1 VGVSVIPTVERDVVR
16 LVVLE
21 ASGRVLLLHVR
32 DATQPEFGTAW
43 ELPGGVRGQV
53 LAAYAALE
61 REVREETGLELA
73 PECIDAPHWRREV
86 SYVYRHVHRQQHEI
100 VVAARL
106 TQEAPPIGDQNR
118 FDAEKD
124 DVLGAQWWSL
134 EEIAASRER
143 FYPKSLARL
152 LPAFLRGEA
161 IREPLEVWP

>member
-1 VGVSVIPTVERDVVR
+1 MRPGALCRGLAGRSRGRFGIERALRQRAQLGGNCPVAIR
-16 LVVLE
+16 
-21 ASGRVLLLHVR
+21 
-32 DATQPEFGTAW
+32 
-43 ELPGGVRGQV
+43 EL
-53 LAAYAALE
+53 
-61 REVREETGLELA
+61 REETGLEIA

-134 EEIAASRER
+134 QDIAASRER

-161 IREPLEVWP
+161 ISEPLEVWP

>member
-1 VGVSVIPTVERDVVR
+1 MIPTVERNVVR

-43 ELPGGVRGQV
+43 ELPGGGIEAGESYAQ
-53 LAAYAALE
+53 AAI
-61 REVREETGLELA
+61 RELREETGLEIG
-73 PECIDAPHWRREV
+73 PECIAAPSWHREV
-86 SYVYRHVHRQQHEI
+86 SYVYRNAHRWQHEI
-100 VVAARL
+100 VAAARL
-106 TQEAPPIGDQNR
+106 HEALPPICGTNR

-124 DVLGAQWWSL
+124 DVLGARWWSL

-143 FYPKSLARL
+143 FYPKSLATL
-152 LPAFLRGEA
+152 LPAFLRGEV

>member
-1 VGVSVIPTVERDVVR
+1 MIQTVERNVVR
-16 LVVLE
+16 LVVLD

-43 ELPGGVRGQV
+43 ELPGGGIEAGEDYIQ
-53 LAAYAALE
+53 AAI
-61 REVREETGLELA
+61 RELREETGLEIGPERIAA
-73 PECIDAPHWRREV
+73 PSWRREV
-86 SYVYRHVHRQQHEI
+86 SYVYRNAHRQQHEI

-106 TQEAPPIGDQNR
+106 QEALPPIRDTNR

-124 DVLGAQWWSL
+124 DVLGGQWWSL
-134 EEIAASRER
+134 EEIAASDER

-161 IREPLEVWP
+161 IVEPLEVWP

>member
-1 VGVSVIPTVERDVVR
+1 MIETVERNVVR

-43 ELPGGVRGQV
+43 ELPGGGIEAGEDYIQ
-53 LAAYAALE
+53 AAI
-61 REVREETGLELA
+61 RELREETGLEIA
-73 PECIDAPHWRREV
+73 PECIAAPSWRREV
-86 SYVYRHVHRQQHEI
+86 SYVYRNAHRQQHEM

-106 TQEAPPIGDQNR
+106 RETLPSIRDTNR

-124 DVLGAQWWSL
+124 DVLGGEWWSL
-134 EEIAASRER
+134 EEIAASDER

-161 IREPLEVWP
+161 LEEPLEVWP